1 MEQWDGGL
9 WPSRGAEWGPIFGQ
23 HHSSS
28 RCSSRRCG
36 RSRGN
41 SEQADQ
47 QQTSQQHDTAAAGAV
62 ELVDEGGE
70 VYMKYDAPAYEDMD
84 VEEDGEETEL
94 MPPKEIEEEEVG
106 REVKEELAGLKN
118 QLAPEVVPELE
129 RVCMKR
135 WRVLSNKIG
144 GVSDFEFK
152 LKVEG
157 GGTEGVLPTVPS
169 ATR

>member
-1 MEQWDGGL
+1 MDYGRLVGPSGARFLASTTAAAEAAAEGEAAAACNPEQ
-9 WPSRGAEWGPIFGQ
+9 S
-23 HHSSS
+23 
-28 RCSSRRCG
+28 
-36 RSRGN
+36 
-41 SEQADQ
+41 DQ
-47 QQTSQQHDTAAAGAV
+47 QQISQQHDTAAVGAV
-62 ELVDEGGE
+62 KLVDEGGE
-70 VYMKYDAPAYEDMD
+70 VYMKCDAPAYEDVD

-118 QLAPEVVPELE
+118 QWAPEVVSELE